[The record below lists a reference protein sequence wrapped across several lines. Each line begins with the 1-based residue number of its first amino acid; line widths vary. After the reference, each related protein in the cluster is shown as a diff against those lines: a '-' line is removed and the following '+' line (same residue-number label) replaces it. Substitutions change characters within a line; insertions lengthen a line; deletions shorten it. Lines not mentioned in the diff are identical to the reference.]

1 MALLGSLTAGFVG
14 YKIYKRKQSVK
25 VWKEKQK
32 KVYSHKENG
41 SNVPDQE
48 SPPSPKETKVA
59 VNPLNHIFQQQ
70 EPQRTMHRPIHVK
83 KVVRQPS
90 LPRNNYQDQ
99 LSLYNNKPAFKKI
112 TRPKSIV
119 GEKII
124 ESAEQ

>member
-1 MALLGSLTAGFVG
+1 MGSLTAGFVG

-32 KVYSHKENG
+32 KAYSHKDI
-41 SNVPDQE
+41 PKDDT
-48 SPPSPKETKVA
+48 PPSPKETKVA
-59 VNPLNHIFQQQ
+59 VNPLSHIFQQQ
-70 EPQRTMHRPIHVK
+70 EPQRTMHSPIHVK

-99 LSLYNNKPAFKKI
+99 LSIYSNKQPFKKMI
-112 TRPKSIV
+112 RPKSIV

-124 ESAEQ
+124 QYVEQ